1 MLGRASNPS
10 NIMTKLA
17 SLILCLPLACSAG
30 SSLAGAASARSGQP
44 PGPPPEAVAACK
56 GKTEGTQVSFN
67 ARGGETVSGVCQ
79 KIGDVLAARPLGGPP
94 GAGGK
99 PPAR

>member
-1 MLGRASNPS
+1 
-10 NIMTKLA
+10 MTRTFA
-17 SLILCLPLACSAG
+17 SLLSCLL
-30 SSLAGAASARSGQP
+30 LAGTARAADSAASAPTGQP

-56 GKTEGTQVSFN
+56 GKTEGTQVSFS
-67 ARGGETVSGVCQ
+67 ARGGETLTGVCQ

-94 GAGGK
+94 GGGAGK